1 MNAYGSKQ
9 VALDDIRALATIDVD
24 TLALVLGIGRNAAY
38 DAVKNGDVP
47 SWKIGGRILIP
58 VPALLRKLGEV

>member
-1 MNAYGSKQ
+1 MTAPHSKQ
-9 VALDDIRALATIDVD
+9 LELDDIRGRATIDVD

-58 VPALLRKLGEV
+58 VPALLRKLGE

>member
-1 MNAYGSKQ
+1 MINPNGNH
-9 VALDDIRALATIDVD
+9 VTLDDIRPLATINVD

-38 DAVKNGDVP
+38 DAVKTGDVP

-58 VPALLRKLGEV
+58 VPALLRKLGE

>member
-1 MNAYGSKQ
+1 MPAQNSRQ
-9 VALDDIRALATIDVD
+9 LTLDDIRPLATIDVD

-38 DAVKNGDVP
+38 EAVKTGDVP

-58 VPALLRKLGEV
+58 VPALLRRLGE

>member
-1 MNAYGSKQ
+1 MSTRDNKQ
-9 VALDDIRALATIDVD
+9 VTLDDIRPLATIDVD

-38 DAVKNGDVP
+38 EAVKNGDVT

-58 VPALLRKLGEV
+58 VPALLRKLGE